1 LAKNYLKTP
10 PISGKKTPKMV
21 DITHKINTLR
31 IATAVATVK
40 VSQQATVDAIVNN
53 LVPKG
58 NVLEMAK
65 TAGLFAVKNT
75 HLSIPDCHPIPIEF
89 TSVNYDIHDLNI
101 DIIFKVKTVYKTGV
115 EVEAMHGASIVALTM
130 YDMLKPIDK
139 NIEIATIKLVNKEGG
154 KSSFK
159 NRFANAI
166 TAAIFVC
173 SDSIFAGDKED
184 KSGKII
190 VEKLKVSGVET
201 SHYEIIPDEI
211 EIIQE
216 RAKTF
221 AKNHQLVIFTG
232 GTGLSPRDVT
242 PEALEPL
249 LETRIPGIEE
259 TIRNYGQQRMP
270 YAMLSRSVAGTLGN
284 ALVLALPG
292 STKGAAESMDAIFPH
307 VLHVFHILKGN
318 NHDAK

>member
-1 LAKNYLKTP
+1 
-10 PISGKKTPKMV
+10 MV

-31 IATAVATVK
+31 SATATAIVK
-40 VSQQATVDAIVNN
+40 VSQQATIDAVVNN
-53 LVPKG
+53 TVPKG
-58 NVLEMAK
+58 NVMEMAK

-89 TSVNYDIHDLNI
+89 TSVEYKIEDLTI
-101 DIIFKVKTVYKTGV
+101 EIIFKVKTVYKTGV

-139 NIEIATIKLVNKEGG
+139 NIEISTIKLINKEGG

-159 NRFANAI
+159 NRFPAVI
-166 TAAIFVC
+166 KAAVFVC

-184 KSGKII
+184 RSGKII
-190 VEKLKVSGVET
+190 VEKLESCGVET
-201 SHYEIIPDEI
+201 THYEIIPDEKD
-211 EIIQE
+211 IIQQ
-216 RAKTF
+216 RTKAYAKE
-221 AKNHQLVIFTG
+221 NQLVIFTG

-242 PEALEPL
+242 PEALAPL
-249 LETRIPGIEE
+249 LESRIPGIEE
-259 TIRNYGQQRMP
+259 AVRDYGQQRMP
-270 YAMLSRSVAGTLGN
+270 YAMLSRTVAGTLGKS
-284 ALVLALPG
+284 LILALPG
-292 STKGAAESMDAIFPH
+292 STNGARESMDAIFPH

>member
-1 LAKNYLKTP
+1 
-10 PISGKKTPKMV
+10 MV
-21 DITHKINTLR
+21 DITHKISTLR
-31 IATAVATVK
+31 SATATATLK
-40 VSQQATVDAIVNN
+40 VSLQSTIDAITNN

-89 TSVNYDIHDLNI
+89 TSVNYEIKDLTI
-101 DIIFKVKTVYKTGV
+101 EIIFKVKTVYKTGV

-139 NIEIATIKLVNKEGG
+139 NIEISNIRLLEKQGG

-159 NRFANAI
+159 NRFVTPI
-166 TAAIFVC
+166 TAAVFVC
-173 SDSIFAGDKED
+173 SDSISAGEKED

-190 VEKLKVSGVET
+190 VEKLENCGVVT
-201 SHYEIIPDEI
+201 SHYEIIPDELD
-211 EIIQE
+211 IIQE
-216 RAKTF
+216 RTKTF
-221 AKNHQLVIFTG
+221 AKENQLLIFTG

-242 PEALEPL
+242 PEALADL
-249 LETRIPGIEE
+249 LESRIPGIEE
-259 TIRNYGQQRMP
+259 AVRNYGQQRMP
-270 YAMLSRSVAGTLGN
+270 YAMLSRTVAGTLGN
-284 ALVLALPG
+284 ALILALPG
-292 STKGAAESMDAIFPH
+292 STNGARESMDAIFPH

-318 NHDAK
+318 NHDTK

>member
-1 LAKNYLKTP
+1 
-10 PISGKKTPKMV
+10 MV

-31 IATAVATVK
+31 SATATAIVK
-40 VSQQATVDAIVNN
+40 VSQQATIDAVVNN

-58 NVLEMAK
+58 NVMEMAK

-89 TSVNYDIHDLNI
+89 TAVEYKIEGLTI
-101 DIIFKVKTVYKTGV
+101 EIIFRVKTVYKTGV

-139 NIEIATIKLVNKEGG
+139 EIEISTIKLINKEGG

-159 NRFANAI
+159 NRFPATI
-166 TAAIFVC
+166 KAAVFVC

-184 KSGKII
+184 RSGKII
-190 VEKLKVSGVET
+190 VEKLASYGVET
-201 SHYEIIPDEI
+201 AHYEIIPDEVD
-211 EIIQE
+211 IIQE
-216 RAKTF
+216 RTKAYAKE
-221 AKNHQLVIFTG
+221 NQLVIFTG

-242 PEALEPL
+242 PEALAPL
-249 LETRIPGIEE
+249 LESRIPGIEE
-259 TIRNYGQQRMP
+259 AVRNYGQQRMP
-270 YAMLSRSVAGTLGN
+270 YAMLSRTVAGTLGKT
-284 ALVLALPG
+284 LVLALPG
-292 STKGAAESMDAIFPH
+292 STNGARESMDAIFPH

>member
-1 LAKNYLKTP
+1 
-10 PISGKKTPKMV
+10 MV
-21 DITHKINTLR
+21 SHQETID
-31 IATAVATVK
+31 AV
-40 VSQQATVDAIVNN
+40 VNN

-89 TSVNYDIHDLNI
+89 TSVEYEINELSI

-139 NIEIATIKLVNKEGG
+139 NIEISTIKLISKEGG

-159 NRFANAI
+159 NRFPSAI
-166 TAAIFVC
+166 KAAVFVC
-173 SDSIFAGDKED
+173 SDSIFAGDKQD
-184 KSGKII
+184 RSGKII
-190 VEKLKVSGVET
+190 VEKLEICGVET
-201 SHYEIIPDEI
+201 THYEIIPDEI
-211 EIIQE
+211 DVIQE
-216 RAKTF
+216 RTKAF
-221 AKNHQLVIFTG
+221 AKENQLIIFTG

-242 PEALEPL
+242 PQALEPL

-259 TIRNYGQQRMP
+259 AIRKLR
-270 YAMLSRSVAGTLGN
+270 ARSHA
-284 ALVLALPG
+284 
-292 STKGAAESMDAIFPH
+292 
-307 VLHVFHILKGN
+307 VFHAFQNRGRNFRKFVGAGFAGFNQWCQRIHGCHISSCAACFSYFKRQ
-318 NHDAK
+318 

>member
-1 LAKNYLKTP
+1 
-10 PISGKKTPKMV
+10 MV
-21 DITHKINTLR
+21 DITHKITTLR
-31 IATAVATVK
+31 TATAQATVL
-40 VSQQATVDAIVNN
+40 VSQQETIDAILNN

-75 HLSIPDCHPIPIEF
+75 HLSIPDCHPLPIEF
-89 TSVNYDIHDLNI
+89 TSVDYEIKDLSI
-101 DIIFKVKTVYKTGV
+101 DVLFTVKTVYKTGV

-139 NIEIATIKLVNKEGG
+139 NIEISTIKLVEKRGG

-159 NRFANAI
+159 NRFRDTL
-166 TAAIFVC
+166 TAAVFVC
-173 SDSIFAGDKED
+173 SDSIFAGEKED
-184 KSGKII
+184 RSGKII
-190 VEKLKVSGVET
+190 VEKLASYGVET

-211 EIIQE
+211 DFIQA
-216 RAKTF
+216 RTKKYTQD
-221 AKNHQLVIFTG
+221 NQLVIFTG

-249 LETRIPGIEE
+249 LENRIPGIEE
-259 TIRNYGQQRMP
+259 AIRSYGQERMP
-270 YAMLSRSVAGTLGN
+270 YAMLSRSVAGTIGDS
-284 ALVLALPG
+284 LVLALPG
-292 STKGAAESMDAIFPH
+292 STNGAKESMDAVFPH
-307 VLHVFHILKGN
+307 VLHVFHILKGK